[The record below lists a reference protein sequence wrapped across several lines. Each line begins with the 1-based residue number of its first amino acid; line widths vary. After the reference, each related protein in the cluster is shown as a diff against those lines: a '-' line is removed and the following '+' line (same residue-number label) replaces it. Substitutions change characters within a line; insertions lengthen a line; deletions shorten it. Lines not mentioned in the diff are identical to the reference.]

1 MYSLKCN
8 YYSRKFN
15 SITELVDDV
24 IQTGMDPNYSI
35 TKDDKDIGEQAIDF
49 ISF

>member
-1 MYSLKCN
+1 
-8 YYSRKFN
+8 
-15 SITELVDDV
+15 
-24 IQTGMDPNYSI
+24 MDPNYSI

>member
-8 YYSRKFN
+8 YYSKKFN
-15 SITELVDDV
+15 SINELVDDIV
-24 IQTGMDPNYSI
+24 VSGMDPNYSI
-35 TKDDKDIGEQAIDF
+35 TKYDKDIGEQAIDF

>member
-8 YYSRKFN
+8 YYSKKFN
-15 SITELVDDV
+15 SINELVDDIV
-24 IQTGMDPNYSI
+24 VSGMDPNYSI
-35 TKDDKDIGEQAIDF
+35 TKDGEDIGEQAIDF

>member
-8 YYSRKFN
+8 YYSKKFN

-35 TKDDKDIGEQAIDF
+35 IKDDKDIGEQAIDF